1 MQLVLYGVRGS
12 FPVPGPYT
20 IKYGGNTSSILIEFD
35 KDKYLIIDAGTGI
48 RNLGTYLLN
57 NKKKPLNINIL
68 FTHTHWDHIMGIPF
82 FAPIYEPGSI
92 INMYG
97 PESSS
102 DQTLKDII
110 LSQLEHKYF
119 PVSVH
124 EIGANIN
131 EVQLSEDTFEI
142 LGAKIRTIRLNHPCI
157 TLGYRI
163 EYDNKII
170 TTVYDH
176 EPFDNF
182 FMDDIEAK
190 KLNGKMS
197 KEKIIKLNKKLVDF
211 CSNSNFVIVD
221 SQYTKKEYIEQKK
234 GYGHSYY
241 EYALALGIKSN
252 SKSII
257 LFHHDPSR
265 TDNQL
270 DYIDKILKNYIKE
283 NGYNIDVIVAK
294 EGLRLD
300 L

>member
-1 MQLVLYGVRGS
+1 MKITLYGVRGS

-20 IKYGGNTSSILIEFD
+20 FKYGGNTSSILIEFNEEQ
-35 KDKYLIIDAGTGI
+35 YLVIDAGTGI

-57 NKKKPLNINIL
+57 TKKKPLNINIL

-82 FAPIYEPGSI
+82 FAPIYEGDSI

-97 PESSS
+97 PESSKE
-102 DQTLKDII
+102 QTLKDII

-131 EVQLSEDTFEI
+131 EVQLSETTFNI
-142 LGAKIRTIRLNHPCI
+142 FDAKICTIRLNHPCI

-163 EYDNKII
+163 EYKDKVLV
-170 TTVYDH
+170 TVYDH

-182 FMDDIEAK
+182 FADDSQAQTLHG
-190 KLNGKMS
+190 KLS
-197 KEKIIKLNKKLVDF
+197 KSEILGLNQKIIDF
-211 CSNSNFVIVD
+211 CENADYLIID
-221 SQYTKKEYIEQKK
+221 SQYTKKEYLTSKK
-234 GYGHSYY
+234 GYGHSYF
-241 EYALALGIKSN
+241 EYSLALGIKSN
-252 SKSII
+252 SRSII

-265 TDNQL
+265 TDFQL
-270 DYIDKILKNYIKE
+270 DYIDKVLKNYIKE
-283 NGYNIDVIVAK
+283 NGYNIETILAK
-294 EGLRLD
+294 EGLILD